1 MAIND
6 FPHSIVAAGG
16 ILIGRGSNQGKISL
30 VRRSR
35 YGGEVALPKGKLRA
49 GEEPVAAARREV
61 REETGYEVK
70 LWQFAGTTRY
80 FVGAIPKIVFYYVM
94 EEDGGTNN
102 IDAAEIAAVEWTTPE
117 QSLGILT
124 HREDRHLVAAVFGIR
139 NADRP

>member
-1 MAIND
+1 
-6 FPHSIVAAGG
+6 
-16 ILIGRGSNQGKISL
+16 
-30 VRRSR
+30 
-35 YGGEVALPKGKLRA
+35 
-49 GEEPVAAARREV
+49 
-61 REETGYEVK
+61 
-70 LWQFAGTTRY
+70 
-80 FVGAIPKIVFYYVM
+80 VM